1 MTQNSPRWDNLRKA
15 AREALTLHLALKVA
29 LGFLTS
35 VAMGY
40 FSIIW
45 YCLAEGVPVFD
56 MLEATGSGVFLISS
70 LAWLVLLAIALILLV
85 PGIARLLD
93 PGHHHPDPNADAKVV
108 ERRTHL
114 RWLLAVVPGAIAYSC
129 IVTPMFIAATD
140 LPGAK
145 PWMDAAQWGYVL
157 LVCVALLNSAVSVR
171 ASAGGLGFW
180 REVRTGWG
188 YLLVMNAITMF
199 WMFIY
204 TRVAIELLSGFYRSS
219 PDWGDIPTK
228 LLLAGLPILPGMFLV
243 FLSGWAVHR
252 RAGDVVLAV
261 VGVTLCCVFFWPT
274 APHVVERML
283 NFFSIGG
290 GRVVA
295 LWIDGGTVCSRFPDM
310 LPAGACPSGTPD
322 ANRIR
327 LKPLPLALRGKDA
340 YLLWLDGGPTQS
352 KDGEDAR
359 RTMIAIPRADVHE
372 VEYLR
377 DGSDRVEPSSESQAP
392 SSP

>member
-1 MTQNSPRWDNLRKA
+1 MTQNSPRWDNLRTA

-40 FSIIW
+40 FSVVW
-45 YCLAEGVPVFD
+45 YCLAEGIPVFD

-70 LAWLVLLAIALILLV
+70 LAWLLLLAFALILLV

-93 PGHHHPDPNADAKVV
+93 PGHHHPDPDAEAKVV
-108 ERRTHL
+108 EWRNHF
-114 RWLLAVVPGAIAYSC
+114 RWLLAVVPGAVAYSC
-129 IVTPMFIAATD
+129 IVMPMFIAATD
-140 LPGAK
+140 HPGAK
-145 PWMDAAQWGYVL
+145 TWMDAARWGYVL
-157 LVCVALLNSAVSVR
+157 LVCTALLKSVLSVR
-171 ASAGGLGFW
+171 ISAGGLGFW
-180 REVRTGWG
+180 REARTGWG
-188 YLLVMNAITMF
+188 YLLVMNAVTMF
-199 WMFIY
+199 SMFIY
-204 TRVAIELLSGFYRSS
+204 TQVAIELLSGFYRSS

-243 FLSGWAVHR
+243 FLSGWAVRR

-261 VGVTLCCVFFWPT
+261 IGVTLCCVFFWPT

-295 LWIDGGTVCSRFPDM
+295 LWIDNGAVCSR
-310 LPAGACPSGTPD
+310 LPNLMPTGACAPGAPD
-322 ANRIR
+322 AGRIR

-340 YLLWLDGGPTQS
+340 YLLWLDGGPKQPKEGDDT
-352 KDGEDAR
+352 R

-372 VEYLR
+372 VEYLQ
-377 DGSDRVEPSSESQAP
+377 DGSDLSEPPSESQAP
-392 SSP
+392 P

>member
-1 MTQNSPRWDNLRKA
+1 MTVQTSPRWDNLRKA

-40 FSIIW
+40 FSVVW

-85 PGIARLLD
+85 PGMARLLD
-93 PGHHHPDPNADAKVV
+93 PGHHHPDPNAEAKVV
-108 ERRTHL
+108 EWRNHF
-114 RWLLAVVPGAIAYSC
+114 RWLLAVVPGAVAYSC
-129 IVTPMFIAATD
+129 IVMPMFIAATD
-140 LPGAK
+140 HPGAK
-145 PWMDAAQWGYVL
+145 TWMDFARLGYVL
-157 LVCVALLNSAVSVR
+157 LVCVALFNSANSVR
-171 ASAGGLGFW
+171 RSAGSRGIW
-180 REVRTGWG
+180 REVRTGCG
-188 YLLVMNAITMF
+188 YLLGMNAVTMF
-199 WMFIY
+199 SMFIY
-204 TRVAIELLSGFYRSS
+204 TQVAIELLSGFYRSS
-219 PDWGDIPTK
+219 PNWGDIPTK
-228 LLLAGLPILPGMFLV
+228 LLLAGLPILPGILLV
-243 FLSGWAVHR
+243 FLSGWAVRR

-261 VGVTLCCVFFWPT
+261 IGVTLCCVFFWPT

-295 LWIDGGTVCSRFPDM
+295 LWVDNGAVCLRLPD
-310 LPAGACPSGTPD
+310 LLSAGACPPGTQDPD
-322 ANRIR
+322 RIR

-340 YLLWLDGGPTQS
+340 YLLWLDGGPKQP

-359 RTMIAIPRADVHE
+359 RAMIAIPRADVHE

-377 DGSDRVEPSSESQAP
+377 DGSDRVEPPSERQAP
-392 SSP
+392 S